1 MTSNSS
7 SPSGSINTLQIALI
21 AMKERCQRQQKRV
34 EELER
39 ENLLMAE
46 VILELILALKNT
58 VRADLYN
65 EVKRLHE
72 TNVKLRE
79 KNLQLNNELRLK
91 SNECVEVREE
101 LSKSKT
107 NNSSSARQLQRLQ
120 NEVSMIANRE
130 RRASKGK
137 DSIEEDHHTEMLM
150 SLTPDNDSSTLD
162 NISYSQFNEEDSCK
176 ILEKTTSRMSTIKQT
191 LLSEQQV
198 IMEAIQTLEHRQA
211 VSAKNAE
218 SLISASLAAAQR
230 VTQKEE
236 MAESGGG
243 VGVRKCPM
251 CEAAFPK
258 TVSHDEFESHVVEHF
273 SFDESETLTNFDTVP
288 DAYWSSHSGASQ
300 EEEAMYR

>member
-1 MTSNSS
+1 M
-7 SPSGSINTLQIALI
+7 QIALI

-46 VILELILALKNT
+46 

-91 SNECVEVREE
+91 SNECVEVREA

-107 NNSSSARQLQRLQ
+107 NNTSSARQLQRLQ
-120 NEVSMIANRE
+120 NEVAMIANRE
-130 RRASKGK
+130 RRAKDSK
-137 DSIEEDHHTEMLM
+137 DSIDEDHPTEMLM
-150 SLTPDNDSSTLD
+150 SLTPDNDNSTLD

-176 ILEKTTSRMSTIKQT
+176 LLDKTTSRMSTIKQT
-191 LLSEQQV
+191 LLSEQQA

-211 VSAKNAE
+211 VAAQHAE
-218 SLISASLAAAQR
+218 SLISASLAAAQKLSVR
-230 VTQKEE
+230 EE
-236 MAESGGG
+236 LVLAESGGG
-243 VGVRKCPM
+243 GGVRKCPM

-273 SFDESETLTNFDTVP
+273 SFEESETLTNFDTVP
-288 DAYWSSHSGASQ
+288 DAYWSSHSEASQ
-300 EEEAMYR
+300 EEESMYR

>member
-46 VILELILALKNT
+46 V
-58 VRADLYN
+58 RADLYN

-91 SNECVEVREE
+91 SNECVEVREA

-107 NNSSSARQLQRLQ
+107 NNSSSARQLERLQ

-130 RRASKGK
+130 RRASNRGSRAK
-137 DSIEEDHHTEMLM
+137 DSIDEDHPTEMLM
-150 SLTPDNDSSTLD
+150 SLTPDNDTSSLD

-176 ILEKTTSRMSTIKQT
+176 LLEKTTSRMSTIKQT
-191 LLSEQQV
+191 LLSEQQA
-198 IMEAIQTLEHRQA
+198 IMEAIQTLEHRQS
-211 VSAKNAE
+211 VSARNAE
-218 SLISASLAAAQR
+218 SLISASLAAAQKLS
-230 VTQKEE
+230 VSEE
-236 MAESGGG
+236 NAESSS
-243 VGVRKCPM
+243 VKEDRKCPM
-251 CEAAFPK
+251 CEAAFPQ

-273 SFDESETLTNFDTVP
+273 SGFEESETLTNFDTLP
-288 DAYWSSHSGASQ
+288 DAYWSGASGTSQ
-300 EEEAMYR
+300 EEESMYR